1 MTAATRRLLFI
12 SHSREVGGAEV
23 YLEKLVRHIAAAGG
37 DLDWRATLVCRRDH
51 VLDSWAAEISES
63 CEVVRLDVT
72 SARDLRQLAKLVREA
87 DLVHLNLSFPSGK
100 YQFAAA
106 LITRMLGR
114 PLVVTHH
121 LALRVPAPWR
131 VAMRWLGGAARSHIA
146 VSRRSRNVLIQEFGY
161 NPEHVVVVHNGI
173 DADSFKPASEEA
185 RRAIRRIGGE
195 TLDGQA
201 WGDDVL
207 LACTVAR
214 LSPQKGLF
222 DLIDAT
228 AIVVQAVP
236 TARMVVI
243 GEGEL
248 RQRLVEHV
256 RAHGVE
262 RYFFLAGAMPH
273 ERVAQWLAAA
283 DLFILPSHY
292 EGGPATALM
301 EAMAC
306 GCAVVTTNVSG
317 VEEIITDAALG
328 AVVPPRNAAALAAAT
343 VELLID
349 AGQRA
354 AMAARG
360 RSKVNADFSIA
371 ASLQLTLAV
380 FDAAVAGERTAPA

>member
-1 MTAATRRLLFI
+1 MTAPTRRLLFI

-23 YLEKLVRHIAAAGG
+23 YLEKLVRHLAAPGAG
-37 DLDWRATLVCRRDH
+37 LTWQTTLVCRRDR
-51 VLDSWAAEISES
+51 VLDSWAAEISNS
-63 CEVVRLDVT
+63 CEVVRLDVV
-72 SARDLRQLAKLVREA
+72 SPRDLRQLAKLIRQA

-106 LITRMLGR
+106 LMTRMLGR

-121 LALRVPAPWR
+121 LALRVAAPWR

-146 VSRRSRNVLIQEFGY
+146 VSRRSRSVLIGEFGY

-173 DADSFKPASEEA
+173 DAASFKPATEDE
-185 RRAIRRIGGE
+185 RRTIRRIGGE
-195 TLDGQA
+195 NLDGNA
-201 WGDDVL
+201 WGDELL

-222 DLIDAT
+222 ELIEAT
-228 AIVVQAVP
+228 GIVVRAVP
-236 TARMVVI
+236 QARVVVI
-243 GEGEL
+243 GEGDL

-256 RAHGVE
+256 RAQGVE

-273 ERVAQWLAAA
+273 EHVAEWLAAA

-306 GCAVVTTNVSG
+306 GCAVVTTDVSG
-317 VEEIITDAALG
+317 VEEIITDATLG
-328 AVVPPRNAAALAAAT
+328 MVVPPRDATALAGAAVDLFT
-343 VELLID
+343 D
-349 AGQRA
+349 PGRRA
-354 AMAARG
+354 AMAERG
-360 RSKVNADFSIA
+360 RSKVNSEFSITV
-371 ASLQLTLAV
+371 SLQRTLAV
-380 FDAAVAGERTAPA
+380 FDAAVAGEPTAAA